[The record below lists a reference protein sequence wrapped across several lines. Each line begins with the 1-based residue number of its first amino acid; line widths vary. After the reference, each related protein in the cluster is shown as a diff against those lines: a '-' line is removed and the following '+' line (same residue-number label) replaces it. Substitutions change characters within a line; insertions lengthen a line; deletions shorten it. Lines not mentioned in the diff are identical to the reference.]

1 MSNLPPLKRHFG
13 DRWLISGRVGK
24 IGYIWVRTFNPAKA
38 TLGPDRKMTTM
49 LRAALKGLG
58 DTEGLIL
65 DLQSNGGGRVSASD
79 PFLGHFLKKRQSYKW
94 GGNARKSRV
103 IRPGRPR
110 YDGRLVAIV
119 DERSASGGEWA
130 ARILRDAGR
139 ATVIGG
145 TTVGAEAAVHTST
158 GPDGSVLKYSAW
170 PMVEPGVTP
179 FQAKG
184 IVVDEFLPLTI
195 EDIRAHGV
203 EQAQDSVRRARFAAA
218 LEALGAPASDL
229 DTLMSLAVEGETRPM
244 LDHPAFHHTP
254 TLGQFAR
261 DGKWEQAWCF
271 SAAEFPDQEQVLD
284 YCAGAEELAFEVFY
298 GEPFV
303 GARASGTAA
312 EVREFALRCLAAF
325 VWLKDG
331 SSCLHHILGADEAVE
346 SCGSVAYAEIGR

>member
-229 DTLMSLAVEGETRPM
+229 DT
-244 LDHPAFHHTP
+244 
-254 TLGQFAR
+254 
-261 DGKWEQAWCF
+261 
-271 SAAEFPDQEQVLD
+271 
-284 YCAGAEELAFEVFY
+284 
-298 GEPFV
+298 
-303 GARASGTAA
+303 
-312 EVREFALRCLAAF
+312 
-325 VWLKDG
+325 
-331 SSCLHHILGADEAVE
+331 
-346 SCGSVAYAEIGR
+346 